1 MQEER
6 IMEDFTSRPE
16 FADMPKGHQVTWF
29 NYLNIPR
36 IPMKLTDEN
45 VEKFNKQVEY
55 FKSVGLPKLK
65 RTLSGG
71 IAKVSYG
78 YGWDVQKIGNSAF
91 ELTVTTYF
99 STYRLVLTNNVGEDG
114 EATKIT
120 GRKSFVDM
128 RSEFAKDG
136 IDLEDYAIEDGKIV
150 KETEIEDPMIKA
162 SEFLEFGKTYE
173 NVHHLD
179 FHSSYPGGLANKH
192 PEMRKTLE
200 RIYEKRKNSDQDA
213 KLKLELDATI
223 GYFQSKYCMVNKRR
237 YALSNLARD
246 AINDNNERIRNV
258 TNELLEAGCVP
269 LLYNTDG
276 IWYIGDELN
285 AGRDHGKGIG
295 KWENDHF
302 AKKFRVKSVRSY
314 EYMDEEGYHPV
325 QSGRTKL
332 DSEKPRTEWEWGDIY
347 KTGGVKK
354 YQLVG
359 EKVFEIYEEEK

>member
-1 MQEER
+1 
-6 IMEDFTSRPE
+6 MEDFTSRPE

-55 FKSVGLPKLK
+55 FKSIGLPKLR
-65 RTLSGG
+65 RTQSGA
-71 IAKVSYG
+71 IAKSSFG
-78 YGWDVQKIGNSAF
+78 YGWDVRKIGNSAM

-99 STYRLVLTNNVGEDG
+99 STYRLVLTNNVGEDD
-114 EATKIT
+114 EATKLT
-120 GRKSFVDM
+120 GRKSFVMM
-128 RSEFAKDG
+128 RKEFQKDG
-136 IDLEDYAIEDGKIV
+136 IDLADYAVANGKTI
-150 KETEIEDPMIKA
+150 KDTEIEKAMIKA
-162 SEFLEFGKTYE
+162 SEFLEFGRTYE

-179 FHSSYPGGLANKH
+179 FHSSYPGGLAKKH

-200 RIYEKRKNSDQDA
+200 RIYEKRKNSEQDA
-213 KLKLELDATI
+213 TLKLALDATI
-223 GYFQSKYCMVNKRR
+223 GYFQSKYCVANKCK

-258 TNELLEAGCVP
+258 TDELLEAGCVP

-276 IWYIGDELN
+276 IWYIGDELTG
-285 AGRDHGKGIG
+285 GRDYGKGIG

-302 AKKFRVKSVRSY
+302 AKKFRVKSPRSY
-314 EYMDEEGYHPV
+314 EYVDEDGYHPV

-332 DSEKPRTEWEWGDIY
+332 DEEKPRTEWEWGDIY

-354 YQLVG
+354 YELRNDTVI
-359 EKVFEIYEEEK
+359 EKYEEEI

>member
-1 MQEER
+1 
-6 IMEDFTSRPE
+6 MEDFTSRPE
-16 FADMPKGHQVTWF
+16 FADMPKGHQVTWM

-36 IPMKLTDEN
+36 IPMKLTEEN
-45 VEKFNKQVEY
+45 VAKFNKQVEY

-99 STYRLVLTNNVGEDG
+99 STYRLVLTNNVGDDG

-150 KETEIEDPMIKA
+150 KETEIEDPMIK
-162 SEFLEFGKTYE
+162 STEFLEFGRTYE

-200 RIYEKRKNSDQDA
+200 RIYEKRKISDQDA

-223 GYFQSKYCMVNKRR
+223 GYFQSKYCVVNKRR
-237 YALSNLARD
+237 YALANLSRD

-276 IWYIGDELN
+276 IWYIGDELSS
-285 AGRDHGKGIG
+285 GRDYGKGIG

-314 EYMDEEGYHPV
+314 EYMDEDGYHPV

-332 DSEKPRTEWEWGDIY
+332 DMIKPRTEWQWGDIY
-347 KTGGVKK
+347 ETGGVKK
-354 YQLVG
+354 YKLVG
-359 EKVFEIYEEEK
+359 DSVMEIYEEEK